1 MFRLGTPIRVT
12 ACCQARGNSA
22 VTRVASK
29 LSAPGGM
36 NTRGMLGRF
45 TPFKRDSARRID
57 RVIDYFGET
66 RRDRVGGGAPR
77 PALYLVWSGQPR
89 SRTESGVSVT
99 MSLSART
106 R

>member
-1 MFRLGTPIRVT
+1 VFRLGTR
-12 ACCQARGNSA
+12 AALHGDNLA
-22 VTRVASK
+22 ETRHLSMASK
-29 LSAPGGM
+29 LSAP
-36 NTRGMLGRF
+36 RGMDTTIVLDRF

-66 RRDRVGGGAPR
+66 
-77 PALYLVWSGQPR
+77 QPTREARGESSRGLFVVRGLQSR

-99 MSLSART
+99 VSLSART